1 MSLLHRL
8 GGAILAVAAM
18 GAAIAG
24 SFAILPEPADAI
36 VVDRAVLRLESGS
49 MRAIHL
55 PPSAAE
61 RRLAAAERSAYLLRV
76 DLASPPGEPLF
87 LLVSPMG
94 QDFTLSLNGEPIYDS
109 DLRRIWADPIMR
121 GSLLV
126 RLPRFLLRAGSN
138 ELAFTFEKS
147 QTIIP
152 ARMGRVFVGGGSALA
167 PAFKLRNLIETHLK
181 VAALAAQTLFAI
193 GILIAYLYR
202 PRDRLFAWLAAA
214 ALLTLIVSAGLIVEL
229 DSDRSFIRPHI
240 IALLPATGLAT
251 IGVALGLLGR
261 RPPCALAVA
270 TAAIPVVLSSAFAV
284 GAISREIVASVGVVL
299 NLAAV
304 AVASGVL
311 AWGAIRRH
319 SADAGLLLAPVFLLA
334 WFQTRD
340 AGMLVGLFDGE
351 ILIAPY
357 ARPLVLAALL
367 VILMRSLAL
376 SLDKLDR
383 ANEHLNARLEE
394 REAELA
400 ALHLEERREAA
411 RLVREEERQR
421 LTRDL
426 HDGISGHLIS
436 IIAMAERSPADAR
449 FIEQIAR
456 EALDD
461 LRLVINSL
469 DLEDHELPLALATLR
484 ERLAPRL
491 ARIGVDLCW
500 SNDGLAEVT
509 GVTPGNALMILRIV
523 QEAVTNAIKHGP
535 ARRIVIRAGRAPVDG
550 AAITIENDGRP
561 FAIGAS
567 AGWGVENMRQR
578 ARRLGGDLEICA
590 FDAGT
595 RVTITLPSRLPDLNG

>member
-1 MSLLHRL
+1 MSLLQRL
-8 GGAILAVAAM
+8 GGAILAVAVI

-24 SFAILPEPADAI
+24 SCAILPEPADAI
-36 VVDRAVLRLESGS
+36 AIDRAVLQLESGS
-49 MRAIHL
+49 MLDIRL

-61 RRLAAAERSAYLLRV
+61 RRLAAAERAAYLLRV
-76 DLASPPGEPLF
+76 DLAPPPGEPLF
-87 LLVSPMG
+87 LLVPPTG
-94 QDFTLSLNGEPIYDS
+94 QDFALSLNGEPIYDS

-121 GSLLV
+121 NSLLV
-126 RLPRFLLRAGSN
+126 RLPRSLLRSGSN
-138 ELAFTFEKS
+138 ELIFTFEKS

-202 PRDRLFAWLAAA
+202 PRDRLFAWLATA
-214 ALLTLIVSAGLIVEL
+214 ALLTLIVSVGLIVEL
-229 DSDRSFIRPHI
+229 ESDRSFIRPHI

-261 RPPCALAVA
+261 RPPYALAAAA
-270 TAAIPVVLSSAFAV
+270 TAIPVVLSSALVV
-284 GAISREIVASVGVVL
+284 GAISRETIASVSVAL

-311 AWGAIRRH
+311 AWGALRRH
-319 SADAGLLLAPVFLLA
+319 SADAGLLLAPVFILA

-340 AGMLVGLFDGE
+340 AGMLFGFFDGE

-367 VILMRSLAL
+367 IILMRSLAL

-400 ALHLEERREAA
+400 ALHQEERREAA

-421 LTRDL
+421 LTCDL
-426 HDGISGHLIS
+426 HDGIQRASDFHHRHGRAFAGRRQIH
-436 IIAMAERSPADAR
+436 RADRA
-449 FIEQIAR
+449 
-456 EALDD
+456 
-461 LRLVINSL
+461 
-469 DLEDHELPLALATLR
+469 
-484 ERLAPRL
+484 
-491 ARIGVDLCW
+491 G
-500 SNDGLAEVT
+500 G
-509 GVTPGNALMILRIV
+509 
-523 QEAVTNAIKHGP
+523 
-535 ARRIVIRAGRAPVDG
+535 ARRS
-550 AAITIENDGRP
+550 AARHKLSG
-561 FAIGAS
+561 
-567 AGWGVENMRQR
+567 
-578 ARRLGGDLEICA
+578 
-590 FDAGT
+590 
-595 RVTITLPSRLPDLNG
+595 SRGP

>member
-18 GAAIAG
+18 GAAMAG

-36 VVDRAVLRLESGS
+36 VIDRAVLRLESGS
-49 MRAIHL
+49 VRDIRL
-55 PPSAAE
+55 PPGAAE
-61 RRLAAAERSAYLLRV
+61 RRLATAERAAYLLRV
-76 DLASPPGEPLF
+76 DLASPTGEPLF
-87 LLVSPMG
+87 LLVPPTG
-94 QDFTLSLNGEPIYDS
+94 QDFALSLNGEPIYDS

-126 RLPRFLLRAGSN
+126 RLPRSLLRAGSN

-147 QTIIP
+147 QRMFP
-152 ARMGRVFVGGGSALA
+152 ARMGRVFVGRGSALA

-181 VAALAAQTLFAI
+181 VAALAAQALFAI

-202 PRDRLFAWLAAA
+202 PRDRLFGWLAAA
-214 ALLTLIVSAGLIVEL
+214 ALLTLIVSVGLIVEL
-229 DSDRSFIRPHI
+229 ESDRSFIRAHI
-240 IALLPATGLAT
+240 IALLPATGLA
-251 IGVALGLLGR
+251 IVGVALGLLGR
-261 RPPCALAVA
+261 RPPGALAA
-270 TAAIPVVLSSAFAV
+270 AAAAIPVVLSSALAV
-284 GAISREIVASVGVVL
+284 GAISREAVASVSVAV

-304 AVASGVL
+304 AVAAGVL
-311 AWGAIRRH
+311 AWGAFRRH

-340 AGMLVGLFDGE
+340 AGMLFGFFDGE
-351 ILIAPY
+351 IVIAPY

-383 ANEHLNARLEE
+383 ANEHLHARLEE

-449 FIEQIAR
+449 FIEQLAR

-535 ARRIVIRAGRAPVDG
+535 AQRIVIRAGRAAVDG
-550 AAITIENDGRP
+550 AVITIENDGRP
-561 FAIGAS
+561 FAAGAS
-567 AGWGVENMRQR
+567 AGWGVENMRRR
-578 ARRLGGDLEICA
+578 AQRLGGHLEICA